1 MRLAPRSDAT
11 NPNPVAFVGNLPIDA
26 VGLEETAEAFVA
38 YCRSPERANA
48 ERPIYSTS
56 VNGQVVSLCASDGDV
71 ARLFRSADTINADG
85 QPIVILSRFLCRN
98 PLPSRVATTDL
109 FPVAARLAAQAGIT
123 FYMLGGS
130 EQINRAA
137 VERSQAAYPRL
148 RIVGR
153 RNGYFVREEEPA
165 IIAEIVRLKPDI
177 LWVALGAP
185 LEQEFCVRNLD
196 ALRGVGVVKT
206 SGGLFDF
213 LALARPRAPLWVQR
227 FGFEWLFRMLVE
239 PRRLLLRY
247 LVTNP
252 HALLV
257 LARELR

>member
-1 MRLAPRSDAT
+1 MRLAPRSDAA
-11 NPNPVAFVGNLPIDA
+11 NANSVAFVGNLPIDA
-26 VGLEETAEAFVA
+26 VGLEETAEAFIA
-38 YCRSPERANA
+38 YCRSAERAKA
-48 ERPIYSTS
+48 ARPIYSTS
-56 VNGQVVSLCASDGDV
+56 VNGQVVSLCASNRDV
-71 ARLFRSADTINADG
+71 LRLFRSADTINADG

-98 PLPSRVATTDL
+98 PLPSRVATSDL
-109 FPVAARLAAQAGIT
+109 FPAAARLAAQAGVT
-123 FYMLGGS
+123 FYLLGGS
-130 EQINRAA
+130 EQVNRAA

-153 RNGYFVREEEPA
+153 RNGYFAREDEPA
-165 IIAEIVRLKPDI
+165 IVAEIARLAPDI

-213 LALARPRAPLWVQR
+213 LALAKPRAPVWVQR
-227 FGFEWLFRMLVE
+227 FGFEWLFRMLLE
-239 PRRLLLRY
+239 PRRLSMRY

-252 HALLV
+252 HALFV
-257 LARELR
+257 LAREMR